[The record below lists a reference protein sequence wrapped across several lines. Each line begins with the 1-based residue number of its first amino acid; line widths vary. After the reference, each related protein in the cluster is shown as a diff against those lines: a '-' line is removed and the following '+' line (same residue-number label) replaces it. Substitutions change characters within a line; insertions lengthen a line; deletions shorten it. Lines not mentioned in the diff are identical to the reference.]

1 MRIPRY
7 SLLSPWKKG
16 LSSETFQPRKR
27 LPLVLLC
34 IICGLFLRVPAA
46 ATLQGLYVGAEAPD
60 FSLADLKGQKLSF
73 EEIKGEKLTMII
85 FWSTWSRNSEK
96 VLTRAQQL
104 FSAYKEKGLAI
115 VAVNADSMEITPA
128 ERAAI
133 AAMVEN
139 LDLEYPV
146 LLDNGLTVFHDYG
159 VIALPSTVILDPDR
173 TIRYELSGYPLVGSE
188 EMDDFIIAQIEGREP
203 KAVVQRKGYQPD
215 KKALRFYNM
224 GTNAL
229 RSKRMT
235 ATAELW
241 FKKAAEAD
249 PLFVQPHISLG
260 RFYAARDQLAPAKEQ
275 FDLALQ
281 KEPQNVVALCELG
294 LLLVDGDKLE
304 EGKTLM
310 QKALQVEESYTP
322 CFYYLGYTYGKE
334 GKMEEALPMF
344 ERALEINRM
353 DMDIFVFK
361 GRMYEERGKPEEA
374 SKAYRQALELLLS
387 RESGP

>member
-1 MRIPRY
+1 MKIRRF
-7 SLLSPWKKG
+7 SFHSPWKKG
-16 LSSETFQPRKR
+16 LSSGTVQLRKR

-60 FSLADLKGQKLSF
+60 FSLGDLKGQKFSF
-73 EEIKGEKLTMII
+73 GELKGEKLTMII

-96 VLTRAQQL
+96 ILARAQQL
-104 FSAYKEKGLAI
+104 YSAYKEKGFSV
-115 VAVNADSMEITPA
+115 VAVNANSLEITPA
-128 ERAAI
+128 EKASI
-133 AAMVEN
+133 ASVFER
-139 LDLEYPV
+139 LGLEYPV
-146 LLDNGLTVFHDYG
+146 LLDQGLAVFHDYG
-159 VIALPSTVILDPDR
+159 VIALPSTVILAPDR
-173 TIRYELSGYPLVGSE
+173 TILYELSGYPLVGSE
-188 EMDDFIIAQIEGREP
+188 EMDDFIVAQLEGREP
-203 KAVVQRKGYQPD
+203 KAIVQHKGYQPD

-229 RSKRMT
+229 HSKRM
-235 ATAELW
+235 ALTAEMW

-249 PLFVQPHISLG
+249 SRFVQPHISLG
-260 RFYAARDQLAPAKEQ
+260 RFYATQGQLENAKEQ
-275 FDLALQ
+275 FDLVLE

-294 LLLVDGDKLE
+294 LMLVDDDKLE

-334 GKMEEALPMF
+334 GRLEEALPMF

-353 DMDIFVFK
+353 DADIFVFK
-361 GRMYEERGKPEEA
+361 GRMYEETGKPEEA
-374 SKAYRQALELLLS
+374 SKAYRKALELILS
-387 RESGP
+387 RENGP